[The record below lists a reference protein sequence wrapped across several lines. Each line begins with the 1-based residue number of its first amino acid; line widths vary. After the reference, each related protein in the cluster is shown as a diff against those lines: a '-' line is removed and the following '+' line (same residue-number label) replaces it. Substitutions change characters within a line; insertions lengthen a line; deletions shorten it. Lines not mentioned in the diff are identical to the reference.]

1 MALATLS
8 AANLFQVPCSA
19 TQADAYASFYTSKA
33 ELVDRILGGADL
45 YAMALAIREDNEFAS
60 NISKLVAF
68 VSYALAFPKLLALAT
83 FAIRCCA

>member
-1 MALATLS
+1 MALATLL

-19 TQADAYASFYTSKA
+19 TQADAYVSFYTSKA

-60 NISKLVAF
+60 NISKLVAE
-68 VSYALAFPKLLALAT
+68 SLEEELRKAKIELEALKAKS
-83 FAIRCCA
+83 